1 MAFLA
6 PVEKRHVRLIQQSC
20 GMRLPTE
27 KLLRNLGLN
36 ICIWQHSCILTE
48 LSWYLWDPPPTPTA
62 DKRVFNFGVEASKA
76 AQGGECYRSKPLVM
90 RQWSNTPEV

>member
-1 MAFLA
+1 MSD
-6 PVEKRHVRLIQQSC
+6 RLIQQSW

-48 LSWYLWDPPPTPTA
+48 LWDPPPTPAA
-62 DKRVFNFGVEASKA
+62 DKRAFNFGVEVLN
-76 AQGGECYRSKPLVM
+76 QLRVENVIGQNFCL
-90 RQWSNTPEV
+90 

>member
-1 MAFLA
+1 MSD
-6 PVEKRHVRLIQQSC
+6 RLIQQSW

-48 LSWYLWDPPPTPTA
+48 LWDPPPTPAA
-62 DKRVFNFGVEASKA
+62 DKRAFNFGVESLKA
-76 AQGGECYRSKPLVM
+76 AQGGECYRSKLLFM
-90 RQWSNTPEV
+90 RQWSKTPEV